1 MSVVNRFAALAATA
15 ALSVTLVA
23 CGGSAGPGG
32 NGSGGDTAKSLA
44 GQAQYNPQPY
54 DNLKDGG
61 TLTTALIEISTQW
74 NPFQGNATGYSLD
87 VWNWYNPILTTFS
100 ADGKPAFNPDYL
112 TDVKAETVNG
122 NTRITYT
129 INPKAT
135 YNDGS
140 PIDWR
145 SSSEYSAFLSR

>member
-23 CGGSAGPGG
+23 CGGSPGPGG

-44 GQAQYNPQPY
+44 GQTQYNPQPY

-87 VWNWYNPILTTFS
+87 VWNWYNAMLTTFWP
-100 ADGKPAFNPDYL
+100 DGKQAFSLDHL
-112 TDVKAETVNG
+112 TDVKDETVIG
-122 NTRITYT
+122 NTANSYT
-129 INPKAT
+129 LTQNAT
-135 YNDGS
+135 HNDAAPTDS
-140 PIDWR
+140 PARD
-145 SSSEYSAFLSR
+145 AACK